1 MKINKNIVITAA
13 LLAALTIIVGAF
25 GAHGLK
31 ELISEKSLVS
41 FETGVRYQMYHAIVL
56 LMLCLSNTW
65 ISAKSIKR
73 IYRLLLSGILC
84 FSGSIYLLIFLKSY
98 QVIGLSGIGIITP
111 IGGILL
117 IMAWILLLIEAYKF
131 KENSSK

>member
-1 MKINKNIVITAA
+1 MHKPSLIAASIFGSTAVI
-13 LLAALTIIVGAF
+13 IGAF
-25 GAHGLK
+25 AAHALK
-31 ELISEKSLVS
+31 KALPVDALQTI
-41 FETGVRYQMYHAIVL
+41 ETAVRYQMYHAIVL

-117 IMAWILLLIEAYKF
+117 ILAWILLLIEAYKF

>member
-1 MKINKNIVITAA
+1 MHKPSLIAASIFGSTAVI
-13 LLAALTIIVGAF
+13 IGAF
-25 GAHGLK
+25 AAHALK
-31 ELISEKSLVS
+31 KALPVDALQTI
-41 FETGVRYQMYHAIVL
+41 ETAVRYQMYHAIVL

-84 FSGSIYLLIFLKSY
+84 FSGSIYLLIFLKSN

-117 IMAWILLLIEAYKF
+117 ILAWIFLLIEGFKY
-131 KENSSK
+131 KENTSK